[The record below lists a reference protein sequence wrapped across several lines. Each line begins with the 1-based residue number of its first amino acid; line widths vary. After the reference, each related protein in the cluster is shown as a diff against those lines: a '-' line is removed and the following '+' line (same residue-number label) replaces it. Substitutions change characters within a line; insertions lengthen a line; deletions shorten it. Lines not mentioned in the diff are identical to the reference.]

1 MSVQDRLNITTVPF
15 IRNGDSFVK
24 EAETILQDAGRSV
37 VLVPFTV
44 MAKVAAT
51 QKWVPLTSLT
61 TTTGASVAQGVY
73 MGDEIAAADLVA
85 GDVVDSPILVGGSCL
100 VDDGQIIL
108 DEGTLTL
115 DDVFSSSDATNVY
128 EVITVRDQLARR
140 GIFVES
146 TVDIDSFENT

>member
-1 MSVQDRLNITTVPF
+1 MSVQDRLDITTVPF
-15 IRNGDSFVK
+15 IRNGISLVH

-37 VLVPFTV
+37 VLAPFTV

-51 QKWVPLTSLT
+51 QKWVPLISLT

-85 GDVVDSPILVGGSCL
+85 GDVVDVPILVGGACK

-115 DDVFSSSDATNVY
+115 DDVFSATDSTNVY
-128 EVITVRDQLARR
+128 YVVTVRDQLAQR
-140 GIFVES
+140 GIFVRS